1 MKILTILGVAILA
14 ATTLAACGGGGSSSV
29 GNTNTTPTT
38 VTQTPGTPAAN
49 TDSGLIIDNGRGISN
64 N

>member
-1 MKILTILGVAILA
+1 MKVLTLFGVAILA
-14 ATTLAACGGGGSSSV
+14 ATALSACGGGSSSV

-38 VTQTPGTPAAN
+38 PTQTPNTPTAV
-49 TDSGLIIDNGRGISN
+49 TDSGLIIDSGRGISN